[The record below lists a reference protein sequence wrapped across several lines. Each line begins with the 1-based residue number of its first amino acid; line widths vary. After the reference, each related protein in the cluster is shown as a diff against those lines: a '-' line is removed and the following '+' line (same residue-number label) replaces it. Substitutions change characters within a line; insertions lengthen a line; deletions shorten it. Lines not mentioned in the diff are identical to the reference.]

1 MESIW
6 QRLSWPQVAALAILV
21 IGAVA
26 ALYGVPLA
34 TWQGLPWE
42 AIAGLVAVIVGGGA
56 SSMLGPLVRPRSTST
71 PPPPAPARL
80 DNDMRDADGRPI
92 TRPKGPPPS
101 RSGHVD
107 LDVLGWIIAWVVAF
121 AVATW
126 HAVRSGLIPLGFCLA
141 LVAGCGAGAIQVQ
154 ARAATIA
161 TVALEGAHRAAMEVT
176 DQRVR
181 ECPDEAC
188 VDAVGERM
196 APMVLAYESAR
207 AGLVTWVEAIQIAQV
222 AGEDGDVV
230 GALITAAARWVAD
243 LWPALVEAIEAVAD
257 VDLPELPPFV
267 TGLIAALAGR

>member
-6 QRLSWPQVAALAILV
+6 SRISWPQVAALFVVVFGAVLALIGVPLETWQGIPWEALGGFAALV
-21 IGAVA
+21 IGA
-26 ALYGVPLA
+26 
-34 TWQGLPWE
+34 
-42 AIAGLVAVIVGGGA
+42 IA
-56 SSMLGPLVRPRSTST
+56 SSILGPIVRARSTST
-71 PPPPAPARL
+71 PPE
-80 DNDMRDADGRPI
+80 
-92 TRPKGPPPS
+92 PPS
-101 RSGHVD
+101 DPKPPNRRAGHVD

-126 HAVRSGLIPLGFCLA
+126 HAVRSGLIPIGFCIA

-181 ECPDEAC
+181 ECTDEAC

-267 TGLIAALAGR
+267 TGLIASLAGR